1 MTIVRLLP
9 GLNLFVHHFRTIK
22 DYEKEI
28 YKVGSWSSWAVVQK
42 GSVICYSTPEFEK
55 FKKRLSEKEISK
67 EKLKQFI
74 IKKDEF
80 DLSLDLSKKS
90 DWPATKMLY
99 AHIRRKLQ
107 ILDYNSTKILQPDY
121 NLCLARLTLPQA
133 DDLAILGSLYK
144 KRKSL
149 AKKNIEKYVKISKE
163 LTLLV
168 ITALE
173 AQKAHL

>member
-1 MTIVRLLP
+1 
-9 GLNLFVHHFRTIK
+9 
-22 DYEKEI
+22 
-28 YKVGSWSSWAVVQK
+28 
-42 GSVICYSTPEFEK
+42 
-55 FKKRLSEKEISK
+55 KEISK